1 MFAAEKAKAQTKA
14 SDSPTRKVVH
24 QSSTLVARPSDGGA
38 VEQAWM
44 PQAKG
49 PAERHEQEAVPEN
62 LTAREAPRGPS
73 WDFSKIPIFPP
84 NRPNGRQSGRTKLTV
99 GRADDPL
106 EHEADRVADQVMRMP
121 KPNISIAAGLP
132 QISRKF
138 APWEEEAQT
147 ARVTLAEAPAI
158 VHEVVRSPG
167 HPLSAAT
174 RAYFEPRFGRDFSQ
188 VRVHSD
194 ARAAESAR
202 RVDAIAYAVNQDVVF
217 GTGQYRPDS
226 ASGRHLLAHEL
237 AHTVQQRNA
246 SEQAPGLY
254 RKAGGA
260 ASPTASASTA
270 MTEAEF
276 ERIMKQ
282 RYGTTEIR
290 TGTEVEQTAEVASRI
305 RPSPPAIT
313 LPGWKSWNPG
323 ANSQV
328 YELIL
333 ESLEDFQSSIGGV
346 PEIHKIIFYNTEY
359 ELSPNSVGVQAPSAN
374 PDAGASFGAGQLT
387 IYRAFTIRNK
397 ALPIAR
403 SNPQGNYPPVVIGV
417 TGTTGQ
423 TPGAPLPLPA
433 QEESS
438 RRMLTHELGHG
449 LAEAAHS
456 VEPGLF
462 NDYKREVGWVATQLF
477 DIGQPVVQTAIA
489 NGSPPPAQ
497 FEITINNWNSP
508 QWVEQPV
515 SGYMV
520 SGGPAEDFAEAVM
533 TFVREPNLLLSRSP
547 RRFRFLSDR
556 KDRWQPALLRVPQMG
571 DFPLPQ
577 GADRAV

>member
-1 MFAAEKAKAQTKA
+1 MVAPEKAKAQTKA
-14 SDSPTRKVVH
+14 SDSPTRKLVP
-24 QSSTLVARPSDGGA
+24 QCSTLVARPLGGGA
-38 VEQAWM
+38 VEQARM
-44 PQAKG
+44 LQAKG
-49 PAERHEQEAVPEN
+49 PAQRHEQGAAPEN
-62 LTAREAPRGPS
+62 MTAPEAPRGLS

-84 NRPNGRQSGRTKLTV
+84 NRPNGRQSGRPIV
-99 GRADDPL
+99 HDIHRSAREQAGSP
-106 EHEADRVADQVMRMP
+106 RVA
-121 KPNISIAAGLP
+121 
-132 QISRKF
+132 
-138 APWEEEAQT
+138 
-147 ARVTLAEAPAI
+147 LAEAPAI
-158 VHEVVRSPG
+158 VHEVVGSPG
-167 HPLSAAT
+167 HPLDAAT

-226 ASGRHLLAHEL
+226 AVGRHLLAHEL

-246 SEQAPGLY
+246 SGQASTDPDSAEAEAHRAAGALDMPAAAGMAPQVESYSPGLY
-254 RKAGGA
+254 RQASGA
-260 ASPTASASTA
+260 ASPTASAPAA

-282 RYGTTEIR
+282 RYGTTAIR
-290 TGTEVEQTAEVASRI
+290 TGTEAEQTAEVASRI

-313 LPGWKSWNPG
+313 LPGWQSWNPG

-328 YELIL
+328 YEWVL

-346 PEIHKIIFYNTEY
+346 PAIHTIVFYNTEY
-359 ELSPNSVGVQAPSAN
+359 ELTTNPVGVQVPSAN

-387 IYRAFTIRNK
+387 IYSAFTKRNK

-449 LAEAAHS
+449 LAEAAHN

-462 NDYKREVGWVATQLF
+462 DEYKREVGWVATQLF
-477 DIGQPVVQTAIA
+477 DIGQPAVQSAIA

-497 FEITINNWNSP
+497 FEITVKNWNSP

-515 SGYMV
+515 SDYMV

-533 TFVREPNLLLSRSP
+533 TFVRDPNLLLSRSP
-547 RRFRFLSDR
+547 HRFRFLSDR

>member
-1 MFAAEKAKAQTKA
+1 MFAPEKAKAQTKA
-14 SDSPTRKVVH
+14 SDSPTRKLVP
-24 QSSTLVARPSDGGA
+24 QCSTLVARPLGGGA
-38 VEQAWM
+38 VEQARM
-44 PQAKG
+44 LQAKG
-49 PAERHEQEAVPEN
+49 PAQRHEQGAAPEN
-62 LTAREAPRGPS
+62 MTAPEAPRGLS

-84 NRPNGRQSGRTKLTV
+84 NRPNGRQSGRPIV
-99 GRADDPL
+99 HDIHRSARERAGSP
-106 EHEADRVADQVMRMP
+106 R
-121 KPNISIAAGLP
+121 AA
-132 QISRKF
+132 
-138 APWEEEAQT
+138 
-147 ARVTLAEAPAI
+147 LAEAPAI
-158 VHEVVRSPG
+158 VHEVVGSPG
-167 HPLSAAT
+167 HPLDAAT
-174 RAYFEPRFGRDFSQ
+174 RAYFESRFERDFSQ

-226 ASGRHLLAHEL
+226 ADGRHLLAHEL
-237 AHTVQQRNA
+237 AHTVQQRNTSGQA
-246 SEQAPGLY
+246 STDLDSAEAEAHRAAGALDMPAATGMAPKVESYSPGLY
-254 RKAGGA
+254 RQASGA
-260 ASPTASASTA
+260 ASPTASAPTA

-282 RYGTTEIR
+282 KYGTIAIR
-290 TGTEVEQTAEVASRI
+290 TGTEAEQTAEVASRI

-328 YELIL
+328 YEWVLQ
-333 ESLEDFQSSIGGV
+333 SLEDFQSSIGGV
-346 PEIHKIIFYNTEY
+346 PAIHTIVFYNTEY
-359 ELSPNSVGVQAPSAN
+359 ELTTNPVGVQVPSAN

-387 IYRAFTIRNK
+387 IYSAFTKRNK

-449 LAEAAHS
+449 LAEAAHN

-462 NDYKREVGWVATQLF
+462 DEYKREVGWVATQLF
-477 DIGQPVVQTAIA
+477 DIGQPAVQSAIA

-497 FEITINNWNSP
+497 FEITVKNWNSP

-515 SGYMV
+515 SDYMV

-547 RRFRFLSDR
+547 HRFRFLSDR

-577 GADRAV
+577 GSDRAV

>member
-1 MFAAEKAKAQTKA
+1 MVAPEKAKAQTKA
-14 SDSPTRKVVH
+14 SDSPTRKLVP
-24 QSSTLVARPSDGGA
+24 QCSTLVARPLGGGA
-38 VEQAWM
+38 VEQARM
-44 PQAKG
+44 LQAKG
-49 PAERHEQEAVPEN
+49 PAQRHEQGAAPEN
-62 LTAREAPRGPS
+62 MTAPEAPRGLS

-84 NRPNGRQSGRTKLTV
+84 NRPNGRQSGRPIV
-99 GRADDPL
+99 HDIHRSAREQAGSP
-106 EHEADRVADQVMRMP
+106 RVA
-121 KPNISIAAGLP
+121 
-132 QISRKF
+132 
-138 APWEEEAQT
+138 
-147 ARVTLAEAPAI
+147 LAEAPAI
-158 VHEVVRSPG
+158 VHEVVGSPG
-167 HPLSAAT
+167 HPLDAAT

-226 ASGRHLLAHEL
+226 AVGRHLLAHEL

-246 SEQAPGLY
+246 SEQASTDPASAEAEAHRAAGALDMPAAAGMAPQVESYSPGLY
-254 RKAGGA
+254 RQASGA
-260 ASPTASASTA
+260 ASPTASAPAA

-282 RYGTTEIR
+282 RYGTTAIR
-290 TGTEVEQTAEVASRI
+290 TGTEAEQTAEVASRI

-313 LPGWKSWNPG
+313 LPGWQSWNPG

-328 YELIL
+328 YEWVL

-346 PEIHKIIFYNTEY
+346 PAIHTIVFYNTEY
-359 ELSPNSVGVQAPSAN
+359 ELTTNPVGVQVPSAN

-387 IYRAFTIRNK
+387 IYSAFTKRNK

-449 LAEAAHS
+449 LAEAAHN

-462 NDYKREVGWVATQLF
+462 DEYKREVGWVATQLF
-477 DIGQPVVQTAIA
+477 DIGQPAVQSAIA

-497 FEITINNWNSP
+497 FEITVKNWNSP

-515 SGYMV
+515 SDYMV

-533 TFVREPNLLLSRSP
+533 TFVRDPNLLLSRSP
-547 RRFRFLSDR
+547 HRFRFLSDR